1 MSEHTY
7 GTYWLYDQA
16 HALLI
21 KYLRRE
27 ISSNDFASQ
36 FIDLKSK
43 AQQMEFENI
52 HDAWKQGYFDA
63 EDKTR
68 LIKAGKLHDFFEK
81 YKHNYE

>member
-1 MSEHTY
+1 MSKHTY

-16 HALLI
+16 NALLL
-21 KYLRRE
+21 KYLKRQ
-27 ISSNDFASQ
+27 ISVNDFTSQ

-43 AQQMEFENI
+43 ASLMEVNNI
-52 HDAWKQGYFDA
+52 ADAWHQGYSDA

-68 LIKAGKLHDFFEK
+68 LIKASKVDDYFEK

>member
-1 MSEHTY
+1 MSKHTY

-21 KYLRRE
+21 KYLKRE

-52 HDAWKQGYFDA
+52 HDSWKQGYFDA

-68 LIKAGKLHDFFEK
+68 LIKAGKLHDYLEK